1 MGKVIPFPIQVNIH
15 WNGRPLTEDEIK
27 YVREFLLSVSRRVR
41 IKRIRFSGVDFYG
54 NDIKAII
61 DQLYEKHLI
70 LEEEK
75 QRIYQKLEA
84 KPMNSL

>member
-1 MGKVIPFPIQVNIH
+1 MGKIIPFPIQVDVH
-15 WNGRPLTEDEIK
+15 WNGCPLTDDEMK

-61 DQLYEKHLI
+61 DQLFEKNLI
-70 LEEEK
+70 LFEEK
-75 QRIYQKLEA
+75 QRIYQKFSHE
-84 KPMNSL
+84 